1 MTPKKRQNTS
11 ATFRKSVRKSSKL
24 SGNIFARRRK
34 NTQLIGK
41 NVDNYSID
49 KGTYVSTIT
58 KPSKVNTVSKKVKD
72 IEQESTEPSFAW
84 LD

>member
-11 ATFRKSVRKSSKL
+11 ATFRKSMRKSSKMSSSL
-24 SGNIFARRRK
+24 FARRRK

-41 NVDNYSID
+41 SVDNYSID
-49 KGTYVSTIT
+49 KGTYVSTAM
-58 KPSKVNTVSKKVKD
+58 KPTKVNTVSKKVTD
-72 IEQESTEPSFAW
+72 TEQGSTEPSFAW